1 MAASNRTQNA
11 GRLSWAEALSRLAH
25 KQPEAVPPEWRTIAQ
40 IAAETGKSRPHTFRL
55 VLLLCKQSIAE
66 RRGFRPHLHAR
77 DAGASLPDKA
87 GWCDTI
93 VHLAVCNILSQSDFW
108 RWERLGNI
116 SGAGGGF
123 DEKPLLK
130 PPLGYFENVSR

>member
-40 IAAETGKSRPHTFRL
+40 IAAETGKSRPHTFLL

-66 RRGFRPHLHAR
+66 RRGFRILTCTRVMRVPHYR
-77 DAGASLPDKA
+77 IKP
-87 GWCDTI
+87 
-93 VHLAVCNILSQSDFW
+93 
-108 RWERLGNI
+108 
-116 SGAGGGF
+116 GG
-123 DEKPLLK
+123 
-130 PPLGYFENVSR
+130 VTQ